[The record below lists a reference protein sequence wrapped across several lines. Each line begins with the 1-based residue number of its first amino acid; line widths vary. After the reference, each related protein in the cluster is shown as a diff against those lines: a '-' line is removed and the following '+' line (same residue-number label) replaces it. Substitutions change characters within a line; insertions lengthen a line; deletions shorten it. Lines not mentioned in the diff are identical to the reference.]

1 MSLVGVRVSVQESL
15 ISSSS
20 QDSPQ
25 GMDMEDWPLR
35 RNKSWNPHEQLPW
48 AQWTSLYLEK
58 LNMLS
63 TNIEVLSGKGMRSTV
78 GHHRSQCAYFLV
90 FWCYSRET
98 CTGLG
103 KAVSSAPPL
112 VRVPPVIHFALLIV
126 QLELSLV
133 SFEVT
138 FRYSYEHSSFQAL
151 LLGGTRMSDQVWLNP
166 PALNQ
171 HSVRLEVWHYVCKA
185 CSAVAEKDCKEVIW
199 HIHTLVSCWEH
210 CFSWCCPED
219 QRRNLLL
226 LEMAIVL

>member
-1 MSLVGVRVSVQESL
+1 MRVWERTSVWSGHPSLMSLVGVRVSVQESL

-63 TNIEVLSGKGMRSTV
+63 INIEVLSGKGMRSMV

-90 FWCYSRET
+90 FRCYSRET

-103 KAVSSAPPL
+103 KAVSSVPPL

-133 SFEVT
+133 SFEIT
-138 FRYSYEHSSFQAL
+138 FSYSYEHSSFQAL
-151 LLGGTRMSDQVWLNP
+151 LLRHQDEQPSLAKPTRTKLCASWNM
-166 PALNQ
+166 
-171 HSVRLEVWHYVCKA
+171 
-185 CSAVAEKDCKEVIW
+185 
-199 HIHTLVSCWEH
+199 TL
-210 CFSWCCPED
+210 CP
-219 QRRNLLL
+219 
-226 LEMAIVL
+226 